1 MTLIDLDTV
10 KLKFPLWE
18 NYLTEFA
25 TESMTTSDLL
35 EDIVDDAEAY
45 MQSFSTFTAPISAG
59 TRLHLM
65 RIVRYFSYMKKH
77 DSSPI
82 KENELPTI
90 IRDFRM
96 TDAMLQGGMLGTGNV
111 RVTTNERLWG
121 PDSDE

>member
-25 TESMTTSDLL
+25 TESITVDDLL

-59 TRLHLM
+59 DQLHLV
-65 RIVRYFSYMKKH
+65 RIVRYNAYMKKH
-77 DSSPI
+77 DSTPI
-82 KENELPTI
+82 KDGELPTI

-96 TDAMLQGGMLGTGNV
+96 TDNLLQSGMLGTGNV

-121 PDSDE
+121 PESE